1 MKTKVLAA
9 ELSEDVFTVI
19 DGTFYPKIAFEN
31 NFPFYCL
38 QSFLV
43 YACGFFANAGN
54 YKGMGDS
61 KILPNLDEAQLKKI
75 VFASKAYADDKAQI
89 EALWNRCRNAIFLLT
104 DRTKNLGLC
113 PDGVTTYFSDN
124 CTVEDSNLVNEWM
137 KTKKMEGYICRTF
150 KSIDGGVT
158 TYDIKL
164 ASVNAGDS
172 KGVTIA
178 PEQYKGCMF
187 KATRGDYSKL
197 LRLVNENLRS
207 AQKYV
212 SNENQRNML
221 THYINSFND
230 GSLEEHKEGSRHWI
244 KDKGPVVETY
254 IGFIETYRDP
264 AGVRGEF
271 EGFVAMVN
279 KEMSAKFGVLVDNA
293 EHLITLLP
301 WGPDFEKNTYLKPDF
316 TSLEVVTFAGS
327 GVPAGINI
335 PNCMLK

>member
-1 MKTKVLAA
+1 MFSL
-9 ELSEDVFTVI
+9 
-19 DGTFYPKIAFEN
+19 P
-31 NFPFYCL
+31 P

-43 YACGFFANAGN
+43 YACGFFGNAGN

-61 KILPNLDEAQLKKI
+61 KIVPNIDESQFERI
-75 VFASKAYADDKAQI
+75 VFASQAFANDAARMK
-89 EALWNRCRNAIFLLT
+89 ALWNRCRNGIFLLT

-124 CTVEDSNLVNEWM
+124 CTVDDSNLVNEWM

-150 KSIDGGVT
+150 KSVDVGGGGT

-164 ASVNAGDS
+164 ASVNTGDL
-172 KGVTIA
+172 KDVTIA
-178 PEQYKGCMF
+178 PEQYKGCTF

-197 LRLVNENLRS
+197 LDLVNENLS
-207 AQKYV
+207 LAKQYV
-212 SNENQRNML
+212 SNANQRQMIE
-221 THYINSFND
+221 HYINSFTE
-230 GSLEEHKEGSRHWI
+230 GSLEEHKEGSRYWI
-244 KDKGPVVETY
+244 KDKGPVIETY

-264 AGVRGEF
+264 SGVRGEF

-301 WGPDFEKNTYLKPDF
+301 WGKDFEKNTYLKPDF
-316 TSLEVVTFAGS
+316 TSLEVVTCAGS

-335 PNCMLK
+335 PNCMFCCCVTYTELIPFRL